1 MKTII
6 IGLIII
12 ALAVIAQATFIGLNG
27 LTLIT
32 IPMTIYLG
40 FEAIDKSINPQQKTK
55 NK

>member
-6 IGLIII
+6 IGLIAIM
-12 ALAVIAQATFIGLNG
+12 LAIIAQATLIGLNG
-27 LTLIT
+27 LTVIT

-40 FEAIDKSINPQQKTK
+40 FEAIDKSINPQQK